1 MKDCA
6 NSAIGTTDASDK
18 SVKAP
23 SQTDASTYRT
33 ILPKEDN
40 SRQIRGKVDDTRSQ
54 AGYLATTNAGK
65 YMATQPQQSPASAH
79 SASERVFPYSMSSP
93 SVVTDWVAQVWGPCS
108 VSCGHGVR
116 ERQVRQH
123 KISL

>member
-6 NSAIGTTDASDK
+6 NSAIETSDALDN
-18 SVKAP
+18 SVQAP

-40 SRQIRGKVDDTRSQ
+40 SMKISGKVIDTRSQ
-54 AGYLATTNAGK
+54 AGYLAATKTGK

-93 SVVTDWVAQVWGPCS
+93 SVVIDWVAQVWGPCS

-123 KISL
+123 KIFL